1 VSKAFGGSPALVN
14 FDLEI
19 ESGQVHALVGGNG
32 SGKSTF
38 IKILAGYHKADSG
51 TMEIGGHPLRS
62 GRNGVGQ
69 HTGCHFVHQDLGLVN
84 GLTIAENLFLAS
96 RFPTRL
102 LAIRRQDMA
111 RRATWMTK
119 AVGLD
124 VPPDTKVG
132 DLSQSQK
139 TLVAVAR
146 AMNYEDSEPI
156 RLVVFDEPTATLPSN
171 DVAVLSDVVRRLTQ
185 AGVAV
190 LYVTHRLD
198 EIFELADV
206 VTVLRDG
213 VSQGCSRISDITH
226 SELVNLLV
234 GGVFD
239 SRSVADEVQI
249 DAQSTSLLGVRDLYT
264 KELRGVSFDVS
275 AGEILGIAGIT
286 GSGRETIL
294 GSIFNPARV
303 DRGTI
308 SVEGE
313 VLAKGSARNS
323 LANGIAY
330 LPPDRKLLGGFM
342 DLSARYNLT
351 LPNLRPFWSTGFLHK
366 KLEVD
371 DARRWFDALQVLPF
385 DGGER
390 KLGTFSG
397 GNQQKILLAKW
408 LRNKPRVLLVAEP
421 TQGVDVAAKVRLH
434 ESIREAARSGS
445 AVVVSSSDVD
455 ELFALCSRVLVI
467 RDGRIAKL
475 LKGDG
480 LTSAAIEAECVRI
493 DETAA

>member
-1 VSKAFGGSPALVN
+1 VD
-14 FDLEI
+14 FDLDI
-19 ESGQVHALVGGNG
+19 ELGQVHALVGGNG

-51 TMEIGGHPLRS
+51 TIEVGGHQLRA
-62 GRNGVGQ
+62 GQ
-69 HTGCHFVHQDLGLVN
+69 PNGCHFVHQDLGLVN
-84 GLTIAENLFLAS
+84 ALTIAENVFLGS

-102 LAIRRQDMA
+102 LAIRRKDMV
-111 RRATWMTK
+111 RRAQWMIK

-124 VPPDTKVG
+124 VGSSTKVG
-132 DLSQSQK
+132 ELSQSQK
-139 TLVAVAR
+139 TMVAVAR
-146 AMNYEDSEPI
+146 AMNYEDREPI

-171 DVAVLSDVVRRLTQ
+171 EVAVLADVVRRLAE

-190 LYVTHRLD
+190 LYVSHRLD
-198 EIFELADV
+198 EVFDLADV

-213 VSQGCSRISDITH
+213 KTQGCQPVSEISH

-239 SRSVADEVQI
+239 ARSVGEDVQI
-249 DAQSTSLLGVRDLYT
+249 NSESTSRLAVRDLHT
-264 KELRGVSFDVS
+264 KELQGVSFEVS

-294 GSIFNPARV
+294 GSIFNPALS
-303 DRGTI
+303 DRGTL
-308 SVEGE
+308 SLDGE
-313 VLAKGSARNS
+313 LVSGGGARAS
-323 LANGIAY
+323 LASGMAY

-342 DLSARYNLT
+342 DMSARNNLT
-351 LPNLRPFWSTGFLHK
+351 LPNLKPFWKTGTMRK
-366 KLEVD
+366 RLEIEEV
-371 DARRWFDALQVLPF
+371 RRWFEELQVVPS
-385 DGGER
+385 DGAER

-397 GNQQKILLAKW
+397 GNQQKVLLAKW
-408 LRNKPRVLLVAEP
+408 LRNDPRVLLVAEP

-434 ESIREAARSGS
+434 ESIRGAARSGA

-467 RDGRIAKL
+467 RDGRITRAMQ
-475 LKGDG
+475 GTE
-480 LTSAAIEAECVRI
+480 LTAAAIEAECIRLEKI
-493 DETAA
+493 AS